1 MDFLDSFR
9 PIRAKW
15 LKTSKRMPFTLANV
29 SNVKQTTIVIIARN
43 KWEREKERKTFDGK
57 KHTENMNAKYKHE
70 MQRHATPP
78 LNHWYENRCRCK
90 GVPLQR
96 KNTNH
101 SIKCVEYFWKVSI
114 ARYINRGNSLLMY
127 SEFLSIQMINTVFG
141 LLNVFVSLSLSV
153 CLSFYPFS
161 FPVHESLC
169 LVFGIGWF
177 SESNVLTLFFR
188 LDSPIILLIKCRLNI
203 VPAQYR

>member
-29 SNVKQTTIVIIARN
+29 SYVKQTTIVIIARK
-43 KWEREKERKTFDGK
+43 KWERERKREKHLMEK

-114 ARYINRGNSLLMY
+114 ARYKSREFTLNVQRIPFNSNDKHGIRVSLFLPVLFPCTWESLL
-127 SEFLSIQMINTVFG
+127 
-141 LLNVFVSLSLSV
+141 
-153 CLSFYPFS
+153 SFWYW
-161 FPVHESLC
+161 L
-169 LVFGIGWF
+169 
-177 SESNVLTLFFR
+177 
-188 LDSPIILLIKCRLNI
+188 ILRIKCVDVILSAR
-203 VPAQYR
+203 

>member
-1 MDFLDSFR
+1 
-9 PIRAKW
+9 
-15 LKTSKRMPFTLANV
+15 MPFTLANV

-141 LLNVFVSLSLSV
+141 LLNVFVSLSL

>member
-141 LLNVFVSLSLSV
+141 LLNVFVSLSL
-153 CLSFYPFS
+153 CLSLFLS
-161 FPVHESLC
+161 VLFPCTWESL
-169 LVFGIGWF
+169 LSFWYW
-177 SESNVLTLFFR
+177 L
-188 LDSPIILLIKCRLNI
+188 ILRIKCVDVILSARFTDHF
-203 VPAQYR
+203 VD